1 MFPDFT
7 KYGLIFTCEGM
18 IGWMEGRGQ
27 VRMLVL
33 HSPGVLFACSAW
45 SIRAKGEVV
54 ARIQVSGWH
63 TGLKAGFIVNSNL
76 ERAR

>member
-1 MFPDFT
+1 MD
-7 KYGLIFTCEGM
+7 GRREG
-18 IGWMEGRGQ
+18 GGQ
-27 VRMLVL
+27 ARMLVL

-63 TGLKAGFIVNSNL
+63 IGVKAGFIVNSNL